1 MNRATTKK
9 QTKRVGKPSRLAR
22 QGMKPWLR
30 FNYLFQMKYIVKI
43 EDKNFQIDITERNGE
58 LEIGLDGKPVSA
70 DSMEIK
76 GKNLVS
82 FLFNHRS
89 FDLEFSK
96 NQNEVLVFL
105 NGKRYDC
112 LLEDEKTLRLKQLGG
127 LEIETKKERELRTP
141 MPGLVTAIEVK
152 EGDFVKAG
160 QGVVIVEAM
169 KMENELKAK
178 FDGKVKAIKVKEHQ
192 AVDKDEVL
200 IVFE

>member
-1 MNRATTKK
+1 MR
-9 QTKRVGKPSRLAR
+9 
-22 QGMKPWLR
+22 
-30 FNYLFQMKYIVKI
+30 YIVKI
-43 EDKNFQIDITERNGE
+43 ENKNFEIDITERDGE
-58 LEIGLDGKPVSA
+58 IEIDLDGKPVSA
-70 DSMEIK
+70 DSIEIK
-76 GKNLVS
+76 GNNLVS

-96 NQNEVLVFL
+96 NQNEVSVFL

-112 LLEDEKTLRLKQLGG
+112 LLEDEKSLRLRKFGG
-127 LEIETKKERELRTP
+127 LEIETKRERELRTP
-141 MPGLVTAIEVK
+141 MPGLVTAIEVE

-160 QGVVIVEAM
+160 QGVIIVEAM

-178 FDGKVKAIKVKEHQ
+178 FDGKVKSIRVKEHQ

>member
-1 MNRATTKK
+1 
-9 QTKRVGKPSRLAR
+9 
-22 QGMKPWLR
+22 
-30 FNYLFQMKYIVKI
+30 MKYIVKI
-43 EDKNFQIDITERNGE
+43 EDKNFEIDIIERDGE
-58 LEIGLDGKPVSA
+58 LGIDLDGKPVSA

-89 FDLEFSK
+89 FDLEFFK
-96 NQNEVLVFL
+96 NRNEVSVFL

-112 LLEDEKTLRLKQLGG
+112 LLEDEKSLRLKQFGG
-127 LEIETKKERELRTP
+127 LEVETKKERELRTP
-141 MPGLVTAIEVK
+141 MPGLVTGIEVK

-160 QGVVIVEAM
+160 QGVMIVEAM

-178 FDGKVKAIKVKEHQ
+178 FDGKVKSIKVKEHQ

>member
-1 MNRATTKK
+1 
-9 QTKRVGKPSRLAR
+9 
-22 QGMKPWLR
+22 
-30 FNYLFQMKYIVKI
+30 MKYIVKI
-43 EDKNFQIDITERNGE
+43 EGKNFQINITERDGE
-58 LEIGLDGKPVSA
+58 LEIDLDGKPVSA
-70 DSMEIK
+70 DSIEIK

-96 NQNEVLVFL
+96 NQNEVSVFL

-112 LLEDEKTLRLKQLGG
+112 LLEDEKTQRFKQLGG
-127 LEIETKKERELRTP
+127 LEVETKKERELRTP

-160 QGVVIVEAM
+160 QGVIIVEAM

-178 FDGKVKAIKVKEHQ
+178 FDGKVKSIKVKERQ
-192 AVDKDEVL
+192 AVDKGEVL

>member
-1 MNRATTKK
+1 
-9 QTKRVGKPSRLAR
+9 
-22 QGMKPWLR
+22 
-30 FNYLFQMKYIVKI
+30 MKYIVKI
-43 EDKNFQIDITERNGE
+43 EDKNFQIDITERDGE
-58 LEIGLDGKPVSA
+58 LEIDLDGQPISA
-70 DSMEIK
+70 DFMEIK
-76 GKNLVS
+76 GENLVS

-96 NQNEVLVFL
+96 NQSEVSVFL
-105 NGKRYDC
+105 NGRRYDC
-112 LLEDEKTLRLKQLGG
+112 LLKDEKTIRLKQLGG
-127 LEIETKKERELRTP
+127 LEVETKKERELRTP

-160 QGVVIVEAM
+160 QGVIIVEAM

-178 FDGKVKAIKVKEHQ
+178 FDGTVKAIKVNEHQ

>member
-1 MNRATTKK
+1 MACPQDLET
-9 QTKRVGKPSRLAR
+9 S

-30 FNYLFQMKYIVKI
+30 DNYFGNMRYIVKI
-43 EDKNFQIDITERNGE
+43 EDKNFEIDITERDGE
-58 LEIGLDGKPVSA
+58 LEIDLDGKPVSA

-89 FDLEFSK
+89 FDLEFFK
-96 NQNEVLVFL
+96 NRNEVSVFL

-112 LLEDEKTLRLKQLGG
+112 VLEDEKSLRLKQLGG

-141 MPGLVTAIEVK
+141 MPGLVTGIEVK

-178 FDGKVKAIKVKEHQ
+178 FEGKVKAIKVKEHQ
-192 AVDKDEVL
+192 AVDKDQVL

>member
-1 MNRATTKK
+1 
-9 QTKRVGKPSRLAR
+9 
-22 QGMKPWLR
+22 
-30 FNYLFQMKYIVKI
+30 MKYIAKI
-43 EDKNFQIDITERNGE
+43 EDKNFQIDITERDGE
-58 LEIGLDGKPVSA
+58 LEIDLDGRPVSA
-70 DSMEIK
+70 DSIGIK

-96 NQNEVLVFL
+96 NQNEVSVFL

-112 LLEDEKTLRLKQLGG
+112 LLEDERSLRLKQLGG
-127 LEIETKKERELRTP
+127 LEVETKRERELRTP

-160 QGVVIVEAM
+160 QGVIIVEAM

-178 FDGKVKAIKVKEHQ
+178 FDGKVKSIKVKEHQ
-192 AVDKDEVL
+192 VVDKGEVL
-200 IVFE
+200 VVFE